1 MEIARSQDIESSST
15 WLEIDL
21 SAIRNNI
28 RLLSQITQTGL
39 MPVVKANAYGH
50 GLIEVSRTAEQ
61 EGVSWLGVSRIEEA
75 VALRE
80 AGIRCSILI
89 LGFTPPKRIQEA
101 VQRDLAVTVY
111 DEIVANEYNL
121 AVGILKGKLR
131 VHVKADSGMGRL
143 GVPTLRAEEFLKN
156 LKKLE
161 NISVEGLFTHF
172 ARADEPGAST
182 TAEQLE
188 KFLELLEKL
197 TGGGMCPAIIH
208 AANSAGALNFPAGRF
223 DLVRC
228 GISIYGLNPSQ
239 ETLLPEDF
247 QRALTWKT
255 RLTSIKT
262 LPPGHGVS
270 YGFHYYTSR
279 EEKIGVVAIGYADG
293 FRRTTGNQ
301 VLVNGKKA
309 DVVGAVCMDQCM
321 IALNDI
327 PTVSVGD
334 EVILIGELKGASI
347 TAEDIA
353 KTWGTINYEVVCG
366 LADRV
371 PRFYKE

>member
-1 MEIARSQDIESSST
+1 MEIAHSQDIESSST
-15 WLEIDL
+15 WLEISL
-21 SAIRNNI
+21 TAIRNNI
-28 RLLSQITQTGL
+28 RLLSRITQTGV

-50 GLIEVSRTAEQ
+50 GLIEVSQAAEQ

-80 AGIRCSILI
+80 AGISCSILI
-89 LGFTPPKRIQEA
+89 LGYTPPKRIPEA
-101 VQRDLAVTVY
+101 VQRELAVTVY

-121 AVGILKGKLR
+121 ATGSGKGKLK
-131 VHVKADSGMGRL
+131 VHVKTDSGMGRL
-143 GVPTLRAEEFLKN
+143 GIPTQRAEGLLRN
-156 LKKLE
+156 LQKLE
-161 NISVEGLFTHF
+161 NFSVEGLFTHF

-182 TAEQLE
+182 TNEQLE
-188 KFLELLEKL
+188 RFLDLLEKL
-197 TGGGMCPAIIH
+197 TSLGLCPGLIH
-208 AANSAGALNFPAGRF
+208 AANSAGALNFPEARF

-228 GISIYGLNPSQ
+228 GISIYGLDPSP
-239 ETLLPEDF
+239 ETLLPEGF

-279 EEKIGVVAIGYADG
+279 EERIGVIAIGYADG
-293 FRRTTGNQ
+293 FRRITGNQ

-321 IALNDI
+321 IGLNDI
-327 PTVSVGD
+327 PTASIGD
-334 EVILIGELKGASI
+334 EVILIGEQKGDLI
-347 TAEDIA
+347 TAEDLA
-353 KTWGTINYEVVCG
+353 KTWDTINYEVICG